1 MIEAWLVTFLLVAS
15 TQECRQRSSR
25 GRRLCFG
32 NLQKR
37 CFDMASGSTQT
48 RLPQGSQDV
57 IEFVSMRQ
65 RSIDFE
71 VWSRLSRSCVNV
83 IIATSMSMNTHFMP
97 LNAPRLSLIS
107 STETFIWLN
116 S

>member
-1 MIEAWLVTFLLVAS
+1 MIEAWLVAFFEGVV
-15 TQECRQRSSR
+15 
-25 GRRLCFG
+25 
-32 NLQKR
+32 
-37 CFDMASGSTQT
+37 FDIVSGGTQT
-48 RLPQGSQDV
+48 RLTQGSQDV

-71 VWSRLSRSCVNV
+71 VWSRLSRSGVNV

-97 LNAPRLSLIS
+97 RNAPRLSLIS

>member
-1 MIEAWLVTFLLVAS
+1 VGGVSVSEIFEGVA
-15 TQECRQRSSR
+15 
-25 GRRLCFG
+25 
-32 NLQKR
+32 
-37 CFDMASGSTQT
+37 FDISSGSTQT

-71 VWSRLSRSCVNV
+71 VWSRLSRLGVNI
-83 IIATSMSMNTHFMP
+83 IIATRMSMNTHFIP
-97 LNAPRLSLIS
+97 LNTPRLSLIS

-116 S
+116 LWHVRHVCLPKNPTVQLQPLL